1 MRKKRRE
8 SNTIKRLIV
17 FSLMTGLLLLSACS
31 KDNINYFPSKEAALE
46 EFIRSG
52 EINGNIDMVTT
63 MNDEELLVTQ
73 QDKNNYFVG
82 ELLEDKKGFA
92 ANRVSDNAVMEL
104 GGSWELK
111 TNANHKYTIYFEKEQ
126 ENQNYFPLSN
136 GDYYISIAEGHQI
149 QKENPT
155 FTNSIKDI
163 KAIKD

>member
-1 MRKKRRE
+1 
-8 SNTIKRLIV
+8 
-17 FSLMTGLLLLSACS
+17 MTGLLLLSACS

-46 EFIRSG
+46 EFIQG
-52 EINGNIDMVTT
+52 EGIKGNIDLITT
-63 MNDEELLVTQ
+63 TNDVELLVIQ

-92 ANRVSDNAVMEL
+92 ANRISANVVMEL

-111 TNANHKYTIYFEKEQ
+111 TIANHKYTIYFEKEQ
-126 ENQNYFPLSN
+126 ENQNFFPLSN
-136 GDYYISIAEGHQI
+136 GDYNISIVEGHQVK
-149 QKENPT
+149 KEDPF